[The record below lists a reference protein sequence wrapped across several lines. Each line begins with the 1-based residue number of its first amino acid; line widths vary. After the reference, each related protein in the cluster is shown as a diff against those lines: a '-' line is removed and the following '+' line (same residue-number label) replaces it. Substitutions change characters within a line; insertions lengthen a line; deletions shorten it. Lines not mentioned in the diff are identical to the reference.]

1 MDCVVGE
8 VALGPRHYFQFVK
21 DSAAS
26 IDLVLGDGRL
36 SLEREAARCNLQRFD
51 ILAAD
56 AFSADAVPAHFLTR
70 EAMGIYLQH
79 VRRGGVLAF
88 NISNRFLDLAPVIA
102 GLAKAF
108 RLNAVQVRDQYS
120 IWILLSQ
127 DSEIFRT
134 PDLERRPTSVAL
146 PREPVPSSPNYIT
159 LFAVLRRQQL
169 ALR

>member
-8 VALGPRHYFQFVK
+8 VALGPRPYSQLLK

-26 IDLVLGDGRL
+26 IDLVMGDGRL
-36 SLEREAARCNLQRFD
+36 SLEREAARGDLQRFD

-56 AFSADAVPAHFLTR
+56 AFSADAVPAALLTR

-108 RLNAVQVRDQYS
+108 RLNAVQVPDHYS
-120 IWILLSQ
+120 IWILLPQASHTFQ
-127 DSEIFRT
+127 PPHFEH
-134 PDLERRPTSVAL
+134 
-146 PREPVPSSPNYIT
+146 
-159 LFAVLRRQQL
+159 
-169 ALR
+169 